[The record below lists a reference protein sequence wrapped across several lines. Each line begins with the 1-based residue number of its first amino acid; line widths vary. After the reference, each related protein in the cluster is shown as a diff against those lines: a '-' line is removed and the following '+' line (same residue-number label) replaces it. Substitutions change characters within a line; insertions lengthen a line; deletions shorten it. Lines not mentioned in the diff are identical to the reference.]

1 MNIVILFP
9 NLLFA
14 IFIIANIKGQ
24 NLYNLINLIMKRT
37 YQPSNKKRARKHGF
51 RSKMKTKGG
60 KKLLARRRARG
71 RKSLTV
77 SV

>member
-1 MNIVILFP
+1 MIKHGFARKVVLFV
-9 NLLFA
+9 
-14 IFIIANIKGQ
+14 
-24 NLYNLINLIMKRT
+24 KRT
-37 YQPSNKKRARKHGF
+37 YQPKVGKRLKKHGF

-60 KKLLARRRARG
+60 QKLLARRRARG

>member
-1 MNIVILFP
+1 
-9 NLLFA
+9 
-14 IFIIANIKGQ
+14 
-24 NLYNLINLIMKRT
+24 MKRT

-77 SV
+77 YVQNNEKQNTCSFKKRRI

>member
-1 MNIVILFP
+1 
-9 NLLFA
+9 
-14 IFIIANIKGQ
+14 
-24 NLYNLINLIMKRT
+24 MKRT

-77 SV
+77 SVQNNEKQNTCSFKKRRIQKSTKAKKDF